1 MKRGY
6 VYTIVFMLVV
16 SAVFTFFLAGT
27 DALTSERIAENQRLD
42 EMKSVLYAFNLDS
55 EGSNQEIAAR
65 FEAAIESVE
74 ATDFTYYA
82 HVENGETLGYAVPFA
97 GGGLWGTIRGWLAV
111 SPGMEEIQ
119 GLVFTDQNE
128 TPGLGGRIVERWY
141 TDQFRGVK
149 IDMPEPLRYGT
160 TAEGSL
166 DAITGAT
173 QSSNAVLRIL
183 NEVRA
188 EVLPLVEVR

>member
-6 VYTIVFMLVV
+6 VYTIVFMLIV

-27 DALTSERIAENQRLD
+27 NALTAERIAENSRLD
-42 EMKSVLYAFNLDS
+42 EMKSVLYAFNLDA
-55 EGSNQEIAAR
+55 EGTNEAIAQRFTQAVQKTETSNL
-65 FEAAIESVE
+65 
-74 ATDFTYYA
+74 TYYT
-82 HVENGETLGYAVPFA
+82 HIENGETKGYAVPFA

-111 SPGMEEIQ
+111 SPDLAQVQ

-149 IDMPEPLRYGT
+149 LDLEGPLTYGVKD
-160 TAEGSL
+160 GVQL

-188 EVLPLVEVR
+188 EVLPLVEVK